1 MAINKKILALL
12 VVLFSVIGVSADNG
26 TNSPYSRYGVGILS
40 DQSLGINRQMGGL
53 GYALRTHHFINIQ
66 NPASFSEAD
75 TLTMLFEAGFSMQNV
90 NFKEVTTTGTKRV
103 NARNASFDYVAM
115 QFRLCKGLGMSIGF
129 LPYSNVG
136 YSFSTTSSQGKNE
149 VHTDTYNGTGGLY
162 QPYVGLG
169 WKPFPWFAA
178 GVMGSYI
185 YGDITHQVV
194 SEFTNSTGRS
204 KTYNAAIRNYKV
216 DFGAQFMAKLAP
228 KHHLTLGA
236 TYSLGH
242 DLKAEATLTST
253 TSGASNETSL
263 PGGFKLPHTFGGGF
277 AYRYNDRLTIGAD
290 YTYQQWSTSTFFDQ
304 EDSKGEDRIST
315 GTDRS
320 KFSLGAELAPNQ
332 ISKNL
337 LKMMTY
343 RAGIH
348 YAQPYTRI
356 NGYEGCDEYG
366 ISAGVSIP
374 FLNNNNN
381 YSHGTLHVSGEFIH
395 LKPRSAGLITENYLR
410 INIGIT
416 FNENWF
422 MKLRV
427 R

>member
-1 MAINKKILALL
+1 MNKRIFAILMII
-12 VVLFSVIGVSADNG
+12 FSVIGASADNG
-26 TNSPYSRYGVGILS
+26 INSPYSRYGLGILS
-40 DQSLGINRQMGGL
+40 DQSLGTNRQMGGL
-53 GYALRTHHFINIQ
+53 GYALRSHSFINIQ
-66 NPASFSEAD
+66 NPASFSTAD

-90 NFKEVTTTGTKRV
+90 NFKEGKKRI
-103 NARNASFDYVAM
+103 NAKNASFDYVAM

-136 YSFSTTSSQGKNE
+136 YSFSTTSAQGANE
-149 VHTDTYNGTGGLY
+149 VHSETYNGTGGLY

-169 WKPFPWFAA
+169 WKPFSWFAA
-178 GVMGSYI
+178 GIMGSYI

-194 SEFTNSTGRS
+194 SEFANSTNRS
-204 KTYNAAIRNYKV
+204 KVYNATIRNYKV
-216 DFGAQFMAKLAP
+216 DFGMQFMAKLAA
-228 KHHLTLGA
+228 KHHVTLGA
-236 TYSLGH
+236 AYSLGH
-242 DLKAEATLTST
+242 DMNATATLTST
-253 TSGASNETSL
+253 TADATEETSI
-263 PGGFKLPHTFGGGF
+263 PNGFKLPHTYGGGI
-277 AYRYNDRLTIGAD
+277 AYKYNDRLTIGAD
-290 YTYQQWSTSTFFDQ
+290 YTYQQWSSSTFFDK
-304 EDSKGEDRIST
+304 EGSSSADRIST

-320 KFSLGAELAPNQ
+320 KISLGAELAPNQ

-337 LKMMTY
+337 LKMMSY

-348 YAQPYTRI
+348 YAQPYTKI
-356 NGYEGCDEYG
+356 GGLEGCDEYG

-374 FLNNNNN
+374 FYNNNNS

-395 LKPRSAGLITENYLR
+395 LHPRSAGLITENYLR

>member
-1 MAINKKILALL
+1 MMIML
-12 VVLFSVIGVSADNG
+12 SVIGASADNG
-26 TNSPYSRYGVGILS
+26 INSPYSRYGVGILS

-53 GYALRTHHFINIQ
+53 GYALRNRHFINIQ

-90 NFKEVTTTGTKRV
+90 NFKEGSKRI

-115 QFRLCKGLGMSIGF
+115 QFRLCKGLGMSAGF

-136 YSFSTTSSQGKNE
+136 YAFSTTLSQGTNE
-149 VHTDTYNGTGGLY
+149 VHTDTYSGTGGLY
-162 QPYVGLG
+162 QPYIGLG
-169 WKPFPWFAA
+169 WKPFSWFAA
-178 GVMGSYI
+178 GVMGSYV

-204 KTYNAAIRNYKV
+204 KVYNATIKSYKV
-216 DFGAQFMAKLAP
+216 DFGAQIMAKLAA

-242 DLKAEATLTST
+242 DMNADATLTST
-253 TSGASNETSL
+253 TSGASNVTSI
-263 PGGFKLPHTFGGGF
+263 PGGFKLPQTFGGGI

-290 YTYQQWSTSTFFDQ
+290 YTHQQWSTSTFFDQ
-304 EDSKGEDRIST
+304 AGSNADERMST

-337 LKMMTY
+337 LKMMSY

-348 YAQPYTRI
+348 YTQPYTRI

-374 FLNNNNN
+374 FFNNNNS

-395 LKPRSAGLITENYLR
+395 LRPRSAGLITENYLR
-410 INIGIT
+410 INLGIT